1 MVVRGQK
8 LGMNTHENKMYYI
21 IKNGNQ
27 ILHTGTAE
35 PNTVGTRYELL
46 WFDTE
51 AEMLQYIED
60 NDLEIVDV
68 EDVVANLDLNIV

>member
-1 MVVRGQK
+1 MVGAGQQI
-8 LGMNTHENKMYYI
+8 GRNTQEENNMYYI

-27 ILHTGTAE
+27 VLHTGTAE

-51 AEMLQYIED
+51 AEMQSYIQE
-60 NDLEIVDV
+60 NELIPKE
-68 EDVVANLDLNIV
+68 EQ

>member
-1 MVVRGQK
+1 
-8 LGMNTHENKMYYI
+8 MYYI

-27 ILHTGTAE
+27 VLHTGTAE
-35 PNTVGTRYELL
+35 PNTVGARYELL

-51 AEMLQYIED
+51 AEMLAYIED

-68 EDVVANLDLNIV
+68 EDEID

>member
-1 MVVRGQK
+1 MVAHGQK
-8 LGMNTHENKMYYI
+8 IGKNTQQENKMYYI

-27 ILHTGTAE
+27 VLHTGTAE

-51 AEMLQYIED
+51 AEMASYIED
-60 NDLEIVDV
+60 NDLEIVEV
-68 EDVVANLDLNIV
+68 EDETN

>member
-1 MVVRGQK
+1 MAEHGQQIGK
-8 LGMNTHENKMYYI
+8 TTRSNKMYFI

-27 ILHTGTAE
+27 VLHTGTAE

-51 AEMLQYIED
+51 AEMLAYIED
-60 NDLEIVDV
+60 NDLEIVDM
-68 EDVVANLDLNIV
+68 EDDN

>member
-1 MVVRGQK
+1 
-8 LGMNTHENKMYYI
+8 MYYI

-60 NDLEIVDV
+60 NHSEWICTLEIVEV
-68 EDVVANLDLNIV
+68 EDEID

>member
-1 MVVRGQK
+1 
-8 LGMNTHENKMYYI
+8 MYFI

-27 ILHTGTAE
+27 VLHTGTAE
-35 PNTVGTRYELL
+35 PNTVGTRYEFL

-60 NDLEIVDV
+60 NHLEIVEV
-68 EDVVANLDLNIV
+68 EDNCGISNNYRKCKELPI

>member
-1 MVVRGQK
+1 
-8 LGMNTHENKMYYI
+8 MYYI
-21 IKNGNQ
+21 IKNSNQ
-27 ILHTGTAE
+27 VLHTGTAE

-60 NDLEIVDV
+60 NHLEIVEV
-68 EDVVANLDLNIV
+68 EDNCGISNNYRKCKELPI